1 MEGPPEKKLCLH
13 PISPQFCLICNK
25 RFEKKDKTIKSPTVQ
40 GLQTICNVAKIRSD
54 DASKRIAAFEQQ
66 ILAGEIQV
74 SYHKICRASY
84 TSSSQ
89 IRSECLQNNNVE
101 TTATSTRRSISS
113 ESAAFDIRRDCFI
126 CGSCSE
132 RKEKLTLVQTGTGS
146 STRAKVIA
154 ATEKRNDGIVHN
166 RMLLYTDLFAAD
178 GKYHR
183 KCYGTYISER
193 NIKAAQNKQNR
204 SETTNFD
211 HAFQALTQQLDQT
224 VMSSKLE
231 VTVLSKLRDQYVKE
245 LGSENYSSWKLKRRL
260 KNYYGEG
267 MVFIEHPGKSDLVC
281 NSSLTVGVALQ
292 KALQLEN
299 DLSHDSSQQDCEPI
313 APDMNENQ
321 VLHMAATILHR
332 SMREIKDNDFYISGL
347 EINVDKCGS
356 FVPHK
361 LYDFMLWC
369 TNDKAY
375 ENATMCTDDKQCKDN
390 LKIISLC
397 HSLISQAQQV
407 RTPLTLTLALYV
419 HHHFGSR
426 KLIEQLHALGLS
438 VSYNEVRQFLTSAA
452 VDQHKDDAFVP
463 RWLVHSEDPS
473 MIDAAI
479 DNFDQ
484 NENTLDGKVTTH
496 AMAAVIYKRCP
507 VVASNCQIPRFPA
520 QSLSEFNINDD
531 IMR

>member
-1 MEGPPEKKLCLH
+1 M
-13 PISPQFCLICNK
+13 
-25 RFEKKDKTIKSPTVQ
+25 
-40 GLQTICNVAKIRSD
+40 
-54 DASKRIAAFEQQ
+54 
-66 ILAGEIQV
+66 
-74 SYHKICRASY
+74 
-84 TSSSQ
+84 
-89 IRSECLQNNNVE
+89 
-101 TTATSTRRSISS
+101 
-113 ESAAFDIRRDCFI
+113 
-126 CGSCSE
+126 
-132 RKEKLTLVQTGTGS
+132 
-146 STRAKVIA
+146 
-154 ATEKRNDGIVHN
+154 
-166 RMLLYTDLFAAD
+166 
-178 GKYHR
+178 
-183 KCYGTYISER
+183 
-193 NIKAAQNKQNR
+193 
-204 SETTNFD
+204 
-211 HAFQALTQQLDQT
+211 
-224 VMSSKLE
+224 
-231 VTVLSKLRDQYVKE
+231 KE

-267 MVFIEHPGKSDLVC
+267 MVFIERPGKSDLVC

-321 VLHMAATILHR
+321 VLHMAATILRR
-332 SMREIKDNDFYISGL
+332 SMRKIKDNDFYISGL

-356 FVPHK
+356 FVPDK

-484 NENTLDGKVTTH
+484 NENTLDGKATTH

-507 VVASNCQIPRFPA
+507 VVASNCQIPRLPA